1 MSVSCLPP
9 IWFTIHCEFG
19 SDPRPSLEV
28 RGPFVSTRAPFH
40 MVFLFKLPSFSAVM
54 TFLAAPDEGGR
65 LDVIERPTDW
75 SAVGI
80 YAAKHDTVTYRPS
93 LNSHDVV
100 ELRAYEDYA
109 PLFKSSI
116 EEADRCPYA
125 TILLPLCRVG
135 EKDVLHRA
143 TIKNPAHQQF
153 AFFMSNAAIIE
164 VEAIVAVPCPHEAV
178 KYLRLISQRRI
189 GARGCKRL
197 DHVPSRISTLR
208 SRVPKHER
216 QRACCCDRA
225 QNCATRSAN

>member
-1 MSVSCLPP
+1 MSISWLPP

-28 RGPFVSTRAPFH
+28 RGPFISTRAPFH

-93 LNSHDVV
+93 LNSHDIV

-116 EEADRCPYA
+116 EEADRGPHA
-125 TILLPLCRVG
+125 AILLALCRVG
-135 EKDVLHRA
+135 DKDVLHRA
-143 TIKNPAHQQF
+143 TIKDPAHQQL
-153 AFFMSNAAIIE
+153 ALFMSNTAIIA
-164 VEAIVAVPCPHEAV
+164 VEAVVAVPGTHEPV
-178 KYLRLISQRRI
+178 EHLRLVAQRRM
-189 GARGCKRL
+189 GARGSKRL
-197 DHVPSRISTLR
+197 DHILSWISTLC
-208 SRVPKHER
+208 SRVPQQER
-216 QRACCCDRA
+216 QHTCCCNRA
-225 QNCATRSAN
+225 QNSATRSAN